1 MFYDIKVISP
11 TGEEIIIDGKPDGTM
26 ADHIKRVYVK
36 IDTVEE
42 NQTTKATNVLNK
54 VEIELQ
60 INETTNGVCKDLMS
74 WSLKSFG
81 DDIYRTVHMDIYNT
95 KKLIRSFDLKEM
107 FVEDCEEEYSKEA
120 VDNGIFIIKL
130 IQQSNKQKDFLH
142 DVNQL

>member
-1 MFYDIKVISP
+1 
-11 TGEEIIIDGKPDGTM
+11 
-26 ADHIKRVYVK
+26 
-36 IDTVEE
+36 
-42 NQTTKATNVLNK
+42 
-54 VEIELQ
+54 
-60 INETTNGVCKDLMS
+60 MS